1 MKDYESWPATTL
13 FARWRDCDRSQFSTS
28 REPMEINSGR
38 HHERA
43 STRTPVQAGNIADS
57 PLTLEVKLRRLH
69 QRRRR
74 AAMRRLMRIA
84 FWSAGAL
91 GVAAFMLALGNA
103 APK

>member
-1 MKDYESWPATTL
+1 
-13 FARWRDCDRSQFSTS
+13 
-28 REPMEINSGR
+28 MEINSGR
-38 HHERA
+38 NRESA
-43 STRTPVQAGNIADS
+43 DLRTPGWAGSTADS

-74 AAMRRLMRIA
+74 AAMRRLMRFA

-91 GVAAFMLALGNA
+91 GVAVLMLALGNA

>member
-1 MKDYESWPATTL
+1 
-13 FARWRDCDRSQFSTS
+13 
-28 REPMEINSGR
+28 MEINSGR
-38 HHERA
+38 NRESAGMRTSMRA
-43 STRTPVQAGNIADS
+43 GSMADS

-91 GVAAFMLALGNA
+91 GVAALMLALGNA